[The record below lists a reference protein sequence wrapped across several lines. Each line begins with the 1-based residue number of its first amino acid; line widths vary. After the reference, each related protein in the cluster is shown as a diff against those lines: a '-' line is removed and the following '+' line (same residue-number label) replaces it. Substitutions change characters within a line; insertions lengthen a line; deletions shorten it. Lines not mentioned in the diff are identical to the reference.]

1 MRDLEKEGAAHRAMA
16 DEAAQKVERQTEVAA
31 AQVQGSMAHEHAE
44 RLLGQMRQNAA
55 IAATNR
61 SLFAEEISDA
71 PAPGP
76 APSPPSSTVPL
87 RAPRKTRPI
96 TALQRHVLDHL
107 DRVELWPFKLQVLS
121 PRRRYTLDGKDCT
134 PQVTSLAVRGAVRV
148 RDGRLERTGKAED

>member
-16 DEAAQKVERQTEVAA
+16 DEAAHKVERQTKLAA
-31 AQVQGSMAHEHAE
+31 AQVQGSMAHEDAE
-44 RLLGQMRQNAA
+44 RLLGRMWQNAS

-61 SLFAEEISDA
+61 SLFAQEIGDA
-71 PAPGP
+71 TAPGP
-76 APSPPSSTVPL
+76 APSRAPM

-96 TALQRHVLDHL
+96 TALQRYVLDHL
-107 DRVELWPFKLQVLS
+107 DRVELWPFKLQVIS

-148 RDGRLERTGKAED
+148 RDGRLERTGMAED